1 MTNEAR
7 LRDYLKR
14 VTNDL
19 LQTRQRLTEVEA
31 ERHEPIAIVGM
42 SCRYPGGVRSPEELW
57 EVVASGTD
65 AISPFPENRGWDTA
79 ALYDPDPERTGRSYA
94 REGGFLHEA
103 DRFDPAFFG
112 ISPREATAIDPQQ
125 RLLLESAWEAFERA
139 GIDPETLRGSRTG
152 VFAGVMYGDYGGRIR
167 RAPDGLEGYIGTGSA
182 GSVASGRLS
191 YTFGL
196 EGPAVTVDTA
206 CSSSLVALHL
216 AVQSL
221 RRGECDLAL
230 AGGATIIA
238 TPGLFVEFSR
248 QRGLSPDGRCKA
260 FAASADGTGWG
271 EGVGLLLVERLSDA
285 RRNGHR
291 VLAVVRG
298 SAVNQD
304 GTSGQLSAPNGP
316 SQQRVIRQALDD
328 AGLTTAD
335 VDAVEAHGTGTKLG
349 DPIEAQAL
357 LATYGQ
363 DRPTEQPL
371 WLGSLKS
378 NIGHT
383 QAAAGVGGIIKMVQ
397 AMRYGL
403 LPKTLHVDEP
413 SPHVDW
419 DAGAVRLLTEDEP
432 WPEHG
437 GPRRAAVSSFGIS
450 GTNAHVILEAPAA
463 EDADDEGARAA
474 GPSGA
479 VPWLLSAHDPEALKE
494 QAALLRS
501 YVEDRPGLD
510 RAAVGGVLARGRAAL
525 GHRAVVVAGSHEELA
540 PALDSLARGVPS
552 ADVVEGVVSD
562 HGKTVFVF
570 PGQGSQWEGMAREL
584 LATSPVFT
592 EHLTAA
598 AEALQP
604 HTGWNLLDVLQGL
617 PDTPPIDR
625 VDVIQPALFA
635 VMTSLAKLWQHHGIH
650 PDAVIGH
657 SQGEIAAAHIAGAL
671 TLNDAA
677 QIAALRSHTLLQL
690 AGTGAMASLPLTHQQ
705 TTTLLTQHPDLHI
718 AAHNGPTTTV
728 IAGNPHTLN
737 TLITT
742 LNNQNIRARTIPVDY
757 ASHTPHVQPLQN
769 TLHTLL
775 HHITP
780 QPTTT
785 AFYSTLH
792 ARPID
797 TTELTGDYW
806 YENLSNPVQLHPTV
820 QRLLEDGHSVFV
832 EVSPHPVLTTALQDT
847 ADTTD
852 THTLIT
858 GTLRRNEG
866 TLNRFHLSLAH
877 LHTHGIPVD
886 WTPAVPEAGD
896 GAPHDLP
903 TYPFQHRSYW
913 LEDAATDGD
922 PESLGL
928 HTTQHPL
935 LAAATTLAQGD
946 ALLLTGRISLRTHP
960 WLADHAVDGTA
971 VLPAAAALELA
982 LEAGRLLGDLPVAE
996 LTLDAP
1002 VVFPATGG
1010 LDVQMTAGP
1019 PRGDG
1024 RRDLTL
1030 HTRAYDDADDDDTL
1044 HGAWTSH
1051 VTALLGTAGS
1061 ASESAPGS
1069 LTSWPPTGATA
1080 VEVGEVYERLVTLG
1094 HELGPALQGLT
1105 RLWRRGDELYA
1116 EVSAPEGVAA
1126 DTGRY
1131 GLHPALLTASVQ
1143 ALLSQ
1148 GDELLEPAVWR
1159 GVSLYAVGAGGL
1171 RVRVSPHGKGFAVL
1185 LADPAGAPVASVES
1199 VVLRPLPAGALDRA
1213 DRVRHDWL
1221 LRTDWTAVAAP
1232 GEDDSSPYPSWTSSA
1247 EPEAGLRDAF
1257 GDAGHVPYDPAP
1269 GEGAAPGLVLLHAP
1283 SASELLP
1290 ALRTWTA
1297 DEANSATRLAVLTHH
1312 AVTTGP
1318 DDVQDLVPSPVWGL
1332 VRVAQAE
1339 NPGRIT
1345 LVDLD
1350 TEPSSLG
1357 ALQAALSAGEPQ
1369 LALRDGEIRV
1379 PRLIASVSQDAG
1391 ELPVLPEDATVVVSG
1406 GGDLAAVAAIHA
1418 VTALGARHLLL
1429 LSPAAGLA
1437 DRLTGLGAEVVV
1449 ADGDAADRDFLA
1461 GALAALPA
1469 SHPVGA
1475 VLHAPPAPDR
1485 TVLLSTAPEEF
1496 GARLRAA
1503 GAAAWNLHE
1512 LTLGLDLAAFVL
1524 LAPDASSALGGT
1536 GRAGAAAVGTYL
1548 DALAQHRVSLGLP
1561 GVSLSWGPRDAAPDS
1576 AFHGLVRFDEDQVT
1590 AGLELAL
1597 RSANRPALLAARL
1610 DRAALGA
1617 QAGTGL
1623 LPPVL
1628 RSLVRTVRTA
1638 AGADAAAAGT
1648 LVSALVG
1655 LSGPEQLR
1663 LLGELV
1669 GEQVAGVLRHS
1680 AEDTVDASRAFKDL
1694 GFDSLTAVEL
1704 RNRLNTAT
1712 GLRLPATLVFD
1723 HPSPAALAA
1732 HLRDRLLG
1740 DGTGTGTVAPIGRTP
1755 LQDGEPIAI
1764 VSMACRY
1771 PGGVRTPEDLWQ
1783 VVASESDVISPFPTD
1798 RGWDLD
1804 RLFDPDPAHPGT
1816 SYAREGGFLHDADQ
1830 FDPAFFGISP
1840 REATSMDPQQRLLLE
1855 SAWEAFERAGIDPTS
1870 LQGSRTGVFAGV
1882 VYTDY
1887 GSRVKLPAD
1896 MEGYLGIGSAGSIAS
1911 GRIAYTLGLE
1921 GPAVTVDTACS
1932 SSLVALH
1939 LAVQSL
1945 RRGECDLA
1953 LAGGAT
1959 VLANPDIFIGFSR
1972 QRGLAPDAR
1981 CKVFAAGADG
1991 TAFGEGVGLLLV
2003 ERLSDARRNGHEVL
2017 AVVRGTA
2024 TNQDGASNGLTA
2036 PNGPSQ
2042 QRVIRQALADAG
2054 LTTSDVDAMEA
2065 HGTGTTLGDPIEA
2078 QALLATYGQDRPSE
2092 QPLWLGSLKSNIGHT
2107 QAAAG
2112 VGGIIKMVQ
2121 AMRYGLLPKTL
2132 HVDEPSPHVDWDAGA
2147 VRLLTEAREW
2157 LPNGRPRRAGV
2168 SGFGMSGTNAHVV
2181 LEEAPDDVTA
2191 IEPSVTGAASPP
2203 WLLYGHNAEAL
2214 ATNAGQLRRHLQ
2226 EHPELDPGPAAKA
2239 LATGRAGLAHRA
2251 VVVAQDRERLL
2262 ESLAGLE
2269 RGTTGSDAVRGTVT
2283 ETGKTVFVFPGQ
2295 GSQWEGMA
2303 RELLATSPVF
2313 TEHLTAAAEALQPH
2327 TGWNLL
2333 DVLQGLPDT
2342 PPIDRVDVIQ
2352 PALFAVMTSLAK
2364 LWQHH
2369 GIHPDAVIGHSQGEI
2384 AAAHIAGALTL
2395 NDAAQI
2401 AALRSHTLLQLAG
2414 TGAMASLPLT
2424 HQQTTTLLTQHP
2436 DLHIAAHNG
2445 PTTTVIAGNPH
2456 TLNTLITTLNNQNI
2470 RARTIPVD
2478 YASHTPHVQPL
2489 QNTLH
2494 TLLHHIT
2501 PQPTTT
2507 AFYSTLT
2514 NSFIDTT
2521 ELDGDYWYRNLSN
2534 PVLFEPA
2541 VRALLDSEH
2550 SVFVEVS
2557 PHPVLTTAL
2566 QDTADTTDTHTLIT
2580 GTLRRNEGTLNR
2592 FHLSLAHLHTHGIP
2606 VDWTPALPTVAG
2618 RATDLPTYPF
2628 QRRRYW
2634 LEGPAAHSD
2643 AGSLGVDSADHPFLA
2658 ASTTLA
2664 QGETLLLTG
2673 RVSLRT
2679 HPWLADHAVSGTPL
2693 LPATAQ
2699 LELALQAGRH
2709 VGAASVDELTL
2720 EAPLFVP
2727 ERGGVRIQVVVEA
2740 PDAEGRRRLTVHARP
2755 DGPADDVLGEAPGWT
2770 RHATG
2775 VLAPAGAAPHA
2786 AGEDDGAVWPPDGA
2800 TALDTEGLYAELAA
2814 LGYEYGPAFRNL
2826 TAAWRSGG
2834 TVYGEVSLAP
2844 ELHAEAARFVLHPA
2858 LLDSALHT
2866 LGLGDFL
2873 GEGIRLPFSWS
2884 GAALRATGATS
2895 LRVTVAPGDGGRD
2908 TVRVSVADPAGAAVL
2923 DVETLTLRP
2932 LAPGQ
2937 LPAAPGSSAADSL
2950 YALEWTELGEPG
2962 PSPASTA
2969 AFEVLDATAPF
2980 EGPAPVAAGAAVEW
2994 LLDRLRNHVAD
3005 EEKPEARL
3013 VVLTRRA
3020 VAARAGDPVDLAAAP
3035 LWGLARSAA
3044 TENPGRITLVDLDG
3058 EQSSQDVLAA
3068 AVAGDEPQL
3077 ALRDG
3082 RILVPRLRRTE
3093 AGAVTVVPPEGVAG
3107 WRLETPGGS
3116 PDDLRA
3122 APHPAAEAP
3131 LSDGQVR
3138 IEVRAAGLNFRD
3150 VLTALGM
3157 VPVGA
3162 PLGTEV
3168 AGTVVETGPGADG
3181 FEVGDRVFGL
3191 APGAVGPLAVADR
3204 RLIARMPGGWSYAE
3218 AAGVPA
3224 VFTTAYYGL
3233 VELAGLRRGE
3243 RVLIHSGAGGVGMA
3257 ALQVARHLG
3266 AEVFATASPG
3276 KWGAL
3281 RALGLDADH
3290 IASSRT
3296 TGFEQQVLD
3305 VTGRGGTAPAPGV
3318 DVVLNSLTGEFIDA
3332 SLRLLSSGGRFVEM
3346 GIADLRAPEDIAA
3359 VRPGVAYRPFELLDM
3374 APDRVGDV
3382 LTRVLALF
3390 EQGVLSP
3397 LPVATWDVS
3406 RAPDAFRHFGQARQ
3420 VGKVVLTL
3428 PPRTAREGT
3437 VLITGGTGTLGSAL
3451 ARHLVTA
3458 HGVRHLL
3465 LTGRRG
3471 PEAPGASGLRSELEE
3486 LGATVRIAACDAADR
3501 ESLAGLLASVP
3512 SGQPLTGVVHAAG
3525 VLDDGVLASL
3535 TPEKVRAV
3543 LRPKADAA
3551 WNLHELTRDLDLSL
3565 FVLFSSASGLLGGAG
3580 QGNYAAANVF
3590 LDALAGHRRARG
3602 LPAVSLA
3609 WGMWEAASGMTGH
3622 LAGADRARI
3631 ARGGLV
3637 PMSVPEGLA
3646 LFDAALAD
3654 GRPLLVPAP
3663 LDGAGL
3669 RALAEAGP
3677 GTGGV
3682 PAVLRSLVRAPA
3694 VRRAAGGA
3702 RVPASSAPQRLAALR
3717 GPERTQALLTL
3728 VREQVAAVLGHLTAD
3743 DITAD
3748 RAFKEIG
3755 FDSLTAVEL
3764 RNRISAAT
3772 GLRLPTTTVF
3782 DFPTPTALAERLSA
3796 LLAPDERTDAGE
3808 LERLLES
3815 VTVDSEGFHELR
3827 ERLRAALWRWDE
3839 QAAEPAGGA
3848 GRTPDGDL
3856 DAATDEEL
3864 FRALDEELGAS

>member
-1 MTNEAR
+1 M
-7 LRDYLKR
+7 
-14 VTNDL
+14 TNDL

-79 ALYDPDPERTGRSYA
+79 ALYDPDPDRTGRSYA

-125 RLLLESAWEAFERA
+125 RLLLESAWEVFERA
-139 GIDPETLRGSRTG
+139 GIDPDTLRGSRTG

-363 DRPTEQPL
+363 DRPAEQPL

-419 DAGAVRLLTEDEP
+419 DSGAVRLLTEDEA
-432 WPEHG
+432 WPEHDR
-437 GPRRAAVSSFGIS
+437 PRRAAVSSFGIS
-450 GTNAHVILEAPAA
+450 GTNAHVILEAPVTEAA
-463 EDADDEGARAA
+463 EGEGT
-474 GPSGA
+474 GPATPSTA
-479 VPWLLSAHDPEALKE
+479 VPWLLSAHGPDALKE

-501 YVEDRPGLD
+501 YVEDRPELD
-510 RAAVGGVLARGRAAL
+510 RASVGGVLARGRAAL
-525 GHRAVVVAGSHEELA
+525 GHRAVVVPGSHEELV

-552 ADVVEGVVSD
+552 ADVVEGVAAD

-604 HTGWNLLDVLQGL
+604 HTGWNLLDILHGK

-635 VMTSLAKLWQHHGIH
+635 VMTALARLWQHHGIH

-677 QIAALRSHTLLQL
+677 KIVALRSHTLLQL

-705 TTTLLTQHPDLHI
+705 TTTLLTPHPDLHI

-775 HHITP
+775 HDITP

-785 AFYSTLH
+785 TFYSTLH
-792 ARPID
+792 ARPIN
-797 TTELTGDYW
+797 TTELNGDYW
-806 YENLSNPVQLHPTV
+806 YDNLSNPVQLHPTV
-820 QRLLEDGHSVFV
+820 EKLLEDGHTVFV

-852 THTLIT
+852 TPTLIT

-866 TLNRFHLSLAH
+866 TLTRFHLSLAH
-877 LHTHGIPVD
+877 LHTHGIPID
-886 WTPAVPEAGD
+886 WTPTLPT
-896 GAPHDLP
+896 APGPATDLP

-935 LAAATTLAQGD
+935 LTAATTLAQGD

-960 WLADHAVDGTA
+960 WLADHAIETTA

-982 LEAGRLLGDLPVAE
+982 LEAGRLLGDLPVFE
-996 LTLDAP
+996 LTLDTP

-1010 LDVQMTAGP
+1010 VDVQVTAGA

-1030 HTRAYDDADDDDTL
+1030 HTRAYDETDDDSAL
-1044 HGAWTSH
+1044 HRAWTSH
-1051 VTALLGTAGS
+1051 VTGLLGPLEPDAE
-1061 ASESAPGS
+1061 AARES
-1069 LTSWPPTGATA
+1069 LTSWPPAGASA
-1080 VEVGEVYERLVTLG
+1080 VDVGEVYERLAALG
-1094 HELGPALQGLT
+1094 YELGPALQGLT
-1105 RLWRRGDELYA
+1105 RLWRQGDELYA

-1126 DTGRY
+1126 DAGRY
-1131 GLHPALLTASVQ
+1131 GLHPALLTA
-1143 ALLSQ
+1143 ALQTLLPQ
-1148 GDELLEPAVWR
+1148 GDELLEPVVWH

-1171 RVRVSPHGKGFAVL
+1171 RVRVSRRGDGFAVL
-1185 LADPAGAPVASVES
+1185 LADPSGAPLASVDS
-1199 VVLRPLPAGALDRA
+1199 VALRPLPAGVLDRA

-1221 LRTDWTAVAAP
+1221 LGTDWTPVPAP
-1232 GEDDSSPYPSWTSSA
+1232 VDGAPPPYTSWTSSA
-1247 EPEAGLRDAF
+1247 EPAAELRDAF
-1257 GDAGHVPYDPAP
+1257 GDTAHVPYEPAP
-1269 GEGAAPGLVLLHAP
+1269 AEDTAPGLVLLHAS

-1290 ALRTWTA
+1290 ALQTWIAEGT
-1297 DEANSATRLAVLTHH
+1297 NGATQVAVLTRH

-1332 VRVAQAE
+1332 IRAAQSE

-1350 TEPSSLG
+1350 TEPASLSV
-1357 ALQAALSAGEPQ
+1357 LPAALAAGEPQ
-1369 LALRDGEIRV
+1369 LALRNGDIRV
-1379 PRLIASVSQDAG
+1379 PRLVASVPQEAG
-1391 ELPVLPEDATVVVSG
+1391 EPPVLPEESTVVVSG
-1406 GGDLAAVAAIHA
+1406 GGDLAAAAAVHA
-1418 VTALGARHLLL
+1418 VTALGARRLLL
-1429 LSPAAGLA
+1429 LSPGPGQA

-1449 ADGDAADRDFLA
+1449 AEGDVSDRDFLA

-1469 SHPVGA
+1469 GHPVGA
-1475 VLHAPPAPDR
+1475 VFHAPAAPDR

-1496 GARLRAA
+1496 GVRLRTA

-1512 LTLGLDLAAFVL
+1512 LTLGLDLGAFVL

-1536 GRAGAAAVGTYL
+1536 GRASAAALGTYL

-1561 GVSLSWGPRDAAPDS
+1561 GVSLSWGPRDAVPDS
-1576 AFHGLVRFDEDQVT
+1576 AFHGLVRFDEGQVT

-1597 RSANRPALLAARL
+1597 RSAGRPALVAARL

-1617 QAGTGL
+1617 QAAAGL

-1628 RSLVRTVRTA
+1628 RGLVRTVRTA
-1638 AGADAAAAGT
+1638 AGADAATAGT

-1655 LSGPEQLR
+1655 LPGPEQLR

-1680 AEDTVDASRAFKDL
+1680 AGDTIDAYRAFKDL

-1732 HLRDRLLG
+1732 HLRDQLLG
-1740 DGTGTGTVAPIGRTP
+1740 GVAGTDATPPAGRSAVR
-1755 LQDGEPIAI
+1755 DGEPIAI

-1783 VVASESDVISPFPTD
+1783 VVASESDAISPFPTN

-1816 SYAREGGFLHDADQ
+1816 SYAREGGFLHDADE

-1870 LQGSRTGVFAGV
+1870 LRGSRTGVFAGV

-2042 QRVIRQALADAG
+2042 QRVIRQALDDAG

-2065 HGTGTTLGDPIEA
+2065 HGTGTKLGDPIEA
-2078 QALLATYGQDRPSE
+2078 QALLATYGQDRSTE

-2121 AMRYGLLPKTL
+2121 AMRHGLLPRTL
-2132 HVDEPSPHVDWDAGA
+2132 HVDEPSPHIDWDAGA

-2181 LEEAPDDVTA
+2181 LEEAPDDTSVK
-2191 IEPSVTGAASPP
+2191 EPVVSGAAPPP

-2214 ATNAGQLRRHLQ
+2214 ATNARLLRHHLQ
-2226 EHPELDPGPAAKA
+2226 EHPEVDPAPVAKA

-2251 VVVAQDRERLL
+2251 VVVSRDRERLL
-2262 ESLAGLE
+2262 ETLAGLE
-2269 RGTTGSDAVRGTVT
+2269 RGTAGADAVSGTVT
-2283 ETGKTVFVFPGQ
+2283 ETGRTVFVFPGQ

-2333 DVLQGLPDT
+2333 DILHGKPDT

-2352 PALFAVMTSLAK
+2352 PALFAVMTALAR

-2395 NDAAQI
+2395 NDAAKI
-2401 AALRSHTLLQLAG
+2401 VALRSHTLLQLAG

-2424 HQQTTTLLTQHP
+2424 HQQTTTLLTPHP

-2494 TLLHHIT
+2494 TLLHDIT

-2507 AFYSTLT
+2507 TFYSTLHARPI
-2514 NSFIDTT
+2514 NTT
-2521 ELDGDYWYRNLSN
+2521 ELTGDYWYDNLSN
-2534 PVLFEPA
+2534 PVLFEPTI
-2541 VRALLDSEH
+2541 RTLLQTGHTTFIEI
-2550 SVFVEVS
+2550 S
-2557 PHPVLTTAL
+2557 PHPILTTAL
-2566 QDTADTTDTHTLIT
+2566 QDTADTTDTPTLIT
-2580 GTLRRNEGTLNR
+2580 GTLRRNEGTLTR

-2606 VDWTPALPTVAG
+2606 VDWTPALPPVPG

-2628 QRRRYW
+2628 QHRRYW

-2643 AGSLGVDSADHPFLA
+2643 AGSLGVDASDHPFLT

-2664 QGETLLLTG
+2664 RSGTLLLTG
-2673 RVSLRT
+2673 RISLRT
-2679 HPWLADHAVSGTPL
+2679 HPWLADHAVSGVPL

-2709 VGAASVDELTL
+2709 AGVGAVDELTL

-2727 ERGGVRIQVVVEA
+2727 EHGGVRIQVSVEA
-2740 PDAEGRRRLTVHARP
+2740 PDEEGRRQLAVHARP
-2755 DGPADDVLGEAPGWT
+2755 DGPADDVLGEAPGWI

-2775 VLAPAGAAPHA
+2775 VLAPADSIASRARGGDRDA
-2786 AGEDDGAVWPPDGA
+2786 WPPEGA
-2800 TALDTEGLYAELAA
+2800 TALDTDGLYGELAA
-2814 LGYEYGPAFRNL
+2814 LGYAYGPAFQNL
-2826 TAAWRSGG
+2826 TAGWRSGD
-2834 TVYGEVSLAP
+2834 TVYGEVSLPP

-2884 GAALRATGATS
+2884 GAALRATGATA
-2895 LRVTVAPGDGGRD
+2895 LRVTVSPGDGGRD
-2908 TVRVSVADPAGAAVL
+2908 TVRVAVADPTGAPVVS
-2923 DVETLTLRP
+2923 VETLTLRP
-2932 LAPGQ
+2932 VDPGQ
-2937 LPAAPGSSAADSL
+2937 LPAATGPSALGSL
-2950 YALEWTELGEPG
+2950 HALEWAELGEPAEDG
-2962 PSPASTA
+2962 TA
-2969 AFEVLDATAPF
+2969 AFEVLDATGPF
-2980 EGPAPVAAGAAVEW
+2980 EGATPVAAGAAVEW
-2994 LLDRLRNHVAD
+2994 LLGRLREHLTD
-3005 EEKPEARL
+3005 EERPETRL
-3013 VVLTRRA
+3013 VVLTARA
-3020 VAARAGDPVDLAAAP
+3020 VAARAGDPVELAAAP
-3035 LWGLARSAA
+3035 LWGLVRSAA

-3068 AVAGDEPQL
+3068 AVATGEPQF

-3093 AGAVTVVPPEGVAG
+3093 AGPAPVVPPEGVIG

-3122 APHPAAEAP
+3122 AAHPAAEAP
-3131 LSDGQVR
+3131 LSEGQVR

-3157 VPVGA
+3157 VPAGS
-3162 PLGTEV
+3162 PLGTEA
-3168 AGTVVETGPGADG
+3168 AGTVVETGPGVDDLD
-3181 FEVGDRVFGL
+3181 VGDRVFGL
-3191 APGAVGPLAVADR
+3191 VPGSVGPLAVADR
-3204 RLIARMPGGWSYAE
+3204 RLIARIPHGWSYAE

-3257 ALQVARHLG
+3257 AIQVARHLG
-3266 AEVFATASPG
+3266 AEVFATASPA

-3281 RALGLDADH
+3281 RSLGIDAEH

-3296 TGFEQQVLD
+3296 TEFERQILD
-3305 VTGRGGTAPAPGV
+3305 VTGRAGTAPVPGA

-3332 SLRLLSSGGRFVEM
+3332 SLRLLSRGGRFVEM
-3346 GIADLRAPEDIAA
+3346 GIADLRDPEEIAA

-3374 APDRVGDV
+3374 DPDRVGEV

-3390 EQGVLSP
+3390 EQGELSP
-3397 LPVATWDVS
+3397 LSVTTWDVS

-3428 PPRTAREGT
+3428 PARTAPEGT
-3437 VLITGGTGTLGSAL
+3437 VLITGGTGTLGAAL
-3451 ARHLVTA
+3451 ARHLVTT

-3471 PEAPGASGLRSELEE
+3471 PDAPGATGLSAELTE
-3486 LGATVRIAACDAADR
+3486 LGATVRIVACDAADR
-3501 ESLAGLLASVP
+3501 EELAGLLASVP
-3512 SGQPLTGVVHAAG
+3512 SGLPLTGVVHAAG

-3535 TPEKVRAV
+3535 TPDKVRAV
-3543 LRPKADAA
+3543 LRPKVDAA

-3637 PMSVPEGLA
+3637 PMSVPEGMA
-3646 LFDAALAD
+3646 LFDGALAD

-3669 RALAEAGP
+3669 RALADAAP

-3694 VRRAAGGA
+3694 VRRAANGV
-3702 RVPASSAPQRLAALR
+3702 RQPDSPTTDRLAALR
-3717 GPERTQALLTL
+3717 GPERTQALLVL
-3728 VREQVAAVLGHLTAD
+3728 VREQVAAVLGHLTVD

-3782 DFPTPTALAERLSA
+3782 DFPTPTALADRLSV
-3796 LLAPDERTDAGE
+3796 LLAPDERTDADE

-3815 VTVDSEGFHELR
+3815 VVVDSDGFHALR

-3839 QAAEPAGGA
+3839 QAADPAAGAGEPA
-3848 GRTPDGDL
+3848 DGEL
-3856 DAATDEEL
+3856 DTATDEEL
-3864 FRALDEELGAS
+3864 FRTLDEELGAS

>member
-14 VTNDL
+14 VTSDL
-19 LQTRQRLTEVEA
+19 LQTRQRLTEAEA

-57 EVVASGTD
+57 DVVASGTD

-112 ISPREATAIDPQQ
+112 ISPREAVAIDPQQ
-125 RLLLESAWEAFERA
+125 RLLLETAWEAFERA
-139 GIDPETLRGSRTG
+139 GIDPDTLRGSRTG

-196 EGPAVTVDTA
+196 EGPAVTIDTA

-260 FAASADGTGWG
+260 FASAADGTGWG

-316 SQQRVIRQALDD
+316 SQQRVIRQALED
-328 AGLTTAD
+328 AGLTTGE
-335 VDAVEAHGTGTKLG
+335 VDAVEAHGTGTRLG

-363 DRPTEQPL
+363 DRADEQPL

-397 AMRYGL
+397 AMRHGV
-403 LPKTLHVDEP
+403 LPRTLHVDEP

-419 DAGAVRLLTEDEP
+419 EAGAVRLLTEDRD
-432 WPEHG
+432 WTQG
-437 GPRRAAVSSFGIS
+437 DRPRRAAVSSFGIS

-463 EDADDEGARAA
+463 DAPGDSAPEA
-474 GPSGA
+474 SA
-479 VPWLLSAHDPEALKE
+479 VPWLLSAHDPEALRD
-494 QAALLRS
+494 QAARLRS
-501 YVEDRPGLD
+501 YVAERPELD
-510 RAAVGGVLARGRAAL
+510 PAAVGAVLARGRAVL
-525 GHRAVVVAGSHEELA
+525 GHRAVVVPGSREELVL
-540 PALDSLARGVPS
+540 ALDSLASGVPS
-552 ADVVEGVVSD
+552 ADVVEGIATD

-584 LATSPVFT
+584 LATSPVFS

-598 AEALQP
+598 SDALQP
-604 HTGWNLLDVLQGL
+604 YTGWNLLDVLNGK

-635 VMTSLAKLWQHHGIH
+635 VMTALAKLWQHHGIH
-650 PDAVIGH
+650 PHTVIGH
-657 SQGEIAAAHIAGAL
+657 SQGEIAAAYTAGAL
-671 TLNDAA
+671 TLDDAA
-677 QIAALRSHTLLQL
+677 KVVALRSRTLLQL
-690 AGTGAMASLPLTHQQ
+690 AGTGGMASVPLGQRDTSV
-705 TTTLLTQHPDLHI
+705 LLADHPDLYI
-718 AAHNGPTTTV
+718 AAHNGPASTV
-728 IAGNPHTLN
+728 VAGDARELN
-737 TLITT
+737 TLVEE
-742 LNNQNIRARTIPVDY
+742 LNNGGIRARTIPVDY
-757 ASHTPHVQPLQN
+757 ASHTPHVHPLRQ

-775 HHITP
+775 RDISP
-780 QPTTT
+780 RPTTT

-792 ARPID
+792 GRPLD
-797 TTELTGDYW
+797 TTELDGDYW
-806 YENLSNPVQLHPTV
+806 YENLSNPVLLHPTV
-820 QRLLEDGHSVFV
+820 EKLLEDGHSVFV

-852 THTLIT
+852 ITALVT
-858 GTLRRNEG
+858 GTLRRDEG
-866 TLNRFHLSLAH
+866 TPARFHRSLAH
-877 LHTHGIPVD
+877 LHTHGVPVD
-886 WTPAVPEAGD
+886 WTPAVPDVAD
-896 GAPHDLP
+896 TPHDLP

-935 LAAATTLAQGD
+935 LTAATTLAQGD

-960 WLADHAVDGTA
+960 WLADHTFGGTV
-971 VLPAAAALELA
+971 VLPSAAVLELA
-982 LEAGRLLGDLPVAE
+982 FEAGRLLGDLAMEE
-996 LTLDAP
+996 LVLDTP
-1002 VVFPATGG
+1002 VVIPAHGG
-1010 LDVQMTAGP
+1010 VDVQATAGA

-1024 RRDLTL
+1024 RRELSL
-1030 HTRAYDDADDDDTL
+1030 HTRAYDDVDDEGSL
-1044 HGAWTSH
+1044 HRAWTSH
-1051 VTALLGTAGS
+1051 VTGLLAAGS
-1061 ASESAPGS
+1061 GSAPEP
-1069 LTSWPPTGATA
+1069 LTSWPPAGATA
-1080 VEVGEVYERLVTLG
+1080 VDTGELYARLEVQGLG
-1094 HELGPALQGLT
+1094 LGPAFQGLS
-1105 RLWRRGDELYA
+1105 RLWRRGDEVYA

-1126 DTGRY
+1126 EAGRY
-1131 GLHPALLTASVQ
+1131 GLHPALLTAVVR
-1143 ALLSQ
+1143 AADPAA
-1148 GDELLEPAVWR
+1148 GDELLEPAVWS

-1171 RVRVSPHGKGFAVL
+1171 RARVSRRGEGFAVL
-1185 LADPAGAPVASVES
+1185 LADPTGAPVASVDS
-1199 VVLRPLPAGALDRA
+1199 VVLRPPAVEALGRA
-1213 DRVRHDWL
+1213 DRERHDWL
-1221 LRTDWTAVAAP
+1221 LRTEWTVVPETGAAL
-1232 GEDDSSPYPSWTSSA
+1232 PYTEWTSSA
-1247 EPEAGLRDAF
+1247 EPAAELRDAF
-1257 GDAGHVPYDPAP
+1257 GATAHVPYEPEPEA
-1269 GEGAAPGLVLLHAP
+1269 GAAPGLVLLHAP

-1290 ALRTWTA
+1290 VLRERA
-1297 DEANSATRLAVLTHH
+1297 GDEANNHAHLVVLTQH
-1312 AVTTGP
+1312 AVTTSP

-1332 VRVAQAE
+1332 VRAAQAE

-1350 TEPSSLG
+1350 AEPASLT
-1357 ALQAALSAGEPQ
+1357 ALPAALATDEPQ

-1379 PRLIASVSQDAG
+1379 PRLAVSDPQDAG
-1391 ELPVLPEDATVVVSG
+1391 EVPVLPEGSTVVVSG
-1406 GGDLAAVAAIHA
+1406 GGDLAVVAAVHA
-1418 VTALGARHLLL
+1418 VTALGARRLLL
-1429 LSPAAGLA
+1429 ISPAPGLA
-1437 DRLTGLGAEVVV
+1437 GRLAELGAEAVV
-1449 ADGDAADRDFLA
+1449 AEGDAADREFLA
-1461 GALAALPA
+1461 GALA
-1469 SHPVGA
+1469 SHSVGA
-1475 VLHAPPAPDR
+1475 VFHAPAEPDR
-1485 TVLLSTAPEEF
+1485 AVLLSASPEEF
-1496 GARLRAA
+1496 AEGLRAA

-1512 LTLGLDLAAFVL
+1512 LTLGTDLAAFVL

-1536 GRAGAAAVGTYL
+1536 GRAEAGAVSTYL
-1548 DALAQHRVSLGLP
+1548 DALAHHRVALGLP
-1561 GVSLSWGPRDAAPDS
+1561 GLSVSWGPRDT
-1576 AFHGLVRFDEDQVT
+1576 AFHGLGRFDEDQV
-1590 AGLELAL
+1590 AAALGLAS
-1597 RSANRPALLAARL
+1597 RSASRPVLLAARL
-1610 DRAALGA
+1610 DRAALAA

-1638 AGADAAAAGT
+1638 AGADAAAAGS

-1655 LSGPEQLR
+1655 RPEPEQLR
-1663 LLGELV
+1663 ALVELV

-1680 AEDTVDASRAFKDL
+1680 SGDTVDASRAFKDL

-1704 RNRLNTAT
+1704 RNRLNTVT

-1732 HLRDRLLG
+1732 HLRDQLLG
-1740 DGTGTGTVAPIGRTP
+1740 DGVAEGAAPAAGRAAV
-1755 LQDGEPIAI
+1755 QDGEPIAI

-1771 PGGVRTPEDLWQ
+1771 PGGVRTPEDLWR
-1783 VVASESDVISPFPTD
+1783 VVASESDVISPFPD
-1798 RGWDLD
+1798 NRGWDLD

-1816 SYAREGGFLHDADQ
+1816 SYAREGGFLHDADR
-1830 FDPAFFGISP
+1830 FDPGFFGISP

-1959 VLANPDIFIGFSR
+1959 VLAHPDIFIGFSR
-1972 QRGLAPDAR
+1972 QRGLAPDGR

-2054 LTTSDVDAMEA
+2054 LTAADVDAMEA

-2078 QALLATYGQDRPSE
+2078 QALLATYGQDRPEE

-2112 VGGIIKMVQ
+2112 VGGVIKMVQ
-2121 AMRYGLLPKTL
+2121 AMRNGLLPKTL
-2132 HVDEPSPHVDWDAGA
+2132 HVDEPSPHVDWEAGA
-2147 VRLLTEAREW
+2147 VRLLTEARPWQPGE
-2157 LPNGRPRRAGV
+2157 RPRRAGV

-2181 LEEAPDDVTA
+2181 LEEAP
-2191 IEPSVTGAASPP
+2191 EPEPAGGPPTDGDTSLP
-2203 WLLYGHNAEAL
+2203 WLLYGHTAEAL
-2214 ATNAGQLRRHLQ
+2214 AAQAGQLRRHLL
-2226 EHPELDPGPAAKA
+2226 EHPEADPAPAAKA

-2251 VVVAQDRERLL
+2251 VVVTGSRERLL
-2262 ESLAGLE
+2262 ENLAGLE
-2269 RGTTGSDAVRGTVT
+2269 RGAVGADAVRGTVA
-2283 ETGKTVFVFPGQ
+2283 ETGRTVFVFPGQ

-2313 TEHLTAAAEALQPH
+2313 SEHLTAASDALQPY

-2333 DVLQGLPDT
+2333 DVLNGKPDT

-2352 PALFAVMTSLAK
+2352 PALFAVMTALAK

-2369 GIHPDAVIGHSQGEI
+2369 GIHPHTVIGHSQGEI
-2384 AAAHIAGALTL
+2384 AAAYTAGALTL
-2395 NDAAQI
+2395 DDAAKVV
-2401 AALRSHTLLQLAG
+2401 ALRSRTLLQLAG
-2414 TGAMASLPLT
+2414 TGGMASLPLN
-2424 HQQTTTLLTQHP
+2424 HHDAEALLADHP

-2445 PTTTVIAGNPH
+2445 PATTVVAGDADALG
-2456 TLNTLITTLNNQNI
+2456 TLVQNLNDQGI

-2478 YASHTPHVQPL
+2478 YASHTPHVHPL
-2489 QNTLH
+2489 EQTLH
-2494 TLLHHIT
+2494 ALLDGIT
-2501 PQPTTT
+2501 PRSTTT
-2507 AFYSTLT
+2507 AFHSTLT
-2514 NSFIDTT
+2514 NTFLDTA
-2521 ELDGDYWYRNLSN
+2521 ELDGDYWYRNLSS

-2541 VRALLDSEH
+2541 VRSLLDAEH

-2566 QDTADTTDTHTLIT
+2566 QDTADTTDTTALVT
-2580 GTLRRNEGTLNR
+2580 GTLRRDEGTLTR
-2592 FHLSLAHLHTHGIP
+2592 FHQSLAHLHTHGVP
-2606 VDWTPALPTVAG
+2606 VDWTPALPVAPG

-2628 QRRRYW
+2628 QRKRYW

-2643 AGSLGVDSADHPFLA
+2643 AGSLGVDAADHPFLT

-2664 QGETLLLTG
+2664 QDGTLLLSG
-2673 RVSLRT
+2673 RISLRT
-2679 HPWLADHAVSGTPL
+2679 HPWLADHAVNGTLL
-2693 LPATAQ
+2693 LPATAH
-2699 LELALQAGRH
+2699 LELALQAGREA
-2709 VGAASVDELTL
+2709 GSGTVDELAL

-2727 ERGGVRIQVVVEA
+2727 ERGGVRVQVSVEA
-2740 PDAEGRRRLTVHARP
+2740 PDEEGRRRLAVHSRP
-2755 DGPADDVLGEAPGWT
+2755 DAPVDDVLGDAPGWT

-2775 VLAPAGAAPHA
+2775 ALAPADAVPPGDGTHDEAWPPV
-2786 AGEDDGAVWPPDGA
+2786 GAVP
-2800 TALDTEGLYAELAA
+2800 LDTGDLYGELAS
-2814 LGYEYGPAFRNL
+2814 LGYEYGPAFQNL
-2826 TAAWRSGG
+2826 TAAWRAGD
-2834 TVYGEVSLAP
+2834 TVHGEVSLAP

-2873 GEGIRLPFSWS
+2873 GEGVRLPFSWS
-2884 GAALRATGATS
+2884 GAVLRATGATA
-2895 LRVTVAPGDGGRD
+2895 LRVTVSPGDGGRD
-2908 TVRVSVADPAGAAVL
+2908 TVRVSVADPTGAPVVSV
-2923 DVETLTLRP
+2923 DGLTLRP
-2932 LAPGQ
+2932 LSPGQ

-2950 YALEWTELGEPG
+2950 YGLEWTEPDA
-2962 PSPASTA
+2962 PPVPAAGA
-2969 AFEVLDATAPF
+2969 AFDVLDASAPF
-2980 EGPAPVAAGAAVEW
+2980 EGAAPVAAGAAVEW
-2994 LLDRLRNHVAD
+2994 LLGRLRDHVGD
-3005 EEKPEARL
+3005 EGGPESRL

-3020 VAARAGDPVDLAAAP
+3020 VAALPGDPVDLAAAP
-3035 LWGLARSAA
+3035 LWGLVRSAA
-3044 TENPGRITLVDLDG
+3044 TENPGRLVLVDHDG
-3058 EQSSQDVLAA
+3058 ERSSLDALPS
-3068 AVAGDEPQL
+3068 AVATGEPQF

-3082 RILVPRLRRTE
+3082 RVLVPRLRRAE
-3093 AGAVTVVPPEGVAG
+3093 SAPVTVVAPEGVAA

-3122 APHPAAEAP
+3122 AAHPAAEAP
-3131 LSDGQVR
+3131 LSEGQVR

-3157 VPVGA
+3157 VPEA
-3162 PLGTEV
+3162 TPLGTEA
-3168 AGTVVETGPGADG
+3168 AGVVVETGPGVTGLAA
-3181 FEVGDRVFGL
+3181 GDRVFGL
-3191 APGAVGPLAVADR
+3191 VPGAVGPLAVADR
-3204 RLIARMPGGWSYAE
+3204 RLIARIPEGWSYAQ

-3224 VFTTAYYGL
+3224 VFTTAYHGL

-3257 ALQVARHLG
+3257 ALQVARHIG
-3266 AEVFATASPG
+3266 AEVFATASPA

-3296 TGFEQQVLD
+3296 TAFEQHVLD
-3305 VTGRGGTAPAPGV
+3305 VTGGAGRAATPGV
-3318 DVVLNSLTGEFIDA
+3318 DVVLNSLTGEFVDA
-3332 SLRLLSSGGRFVEM
+3332 SLRLLSEGGRFVEM
-3346 GIADLRAPEDIAA
+3346 GIADLRDPEEVAA

-3374 APDRVGDV
+3374 APDRVADT
-3382 LTRVLALF
+3382 LARVLALF
-3390 EQGVLSP
+3390 EAGELAP
-3397 LPVATWDVS
+3397 LPVTTWDVG

-3420 VGKVVLTL
+3420 TGKVVLTL
-3428 PPRTAREGT
+3428 PPREAPDGT
-3437 VLITGGTGTLGSAL
+3437 VLITGGTGTLGAAL

-3471 PEAPGASGLRSELEE
+3471 PDAPGAAELAEE
-3486 LGATVRIAACDAADR
+3486 LTGLGARVRIAACDAADR
-3501 ESLAGLLASVP
+3501 DALAGLLESVP
-3512 SGQPLTGVVHAAG
+3512 PGRPLTGVVHAAG

-3535 TPEKVRAV
+3535 TAEKVRAV

-3551 WNLHELTRDLDLSL
+3551 WNLHELTRGLDLSF

-3590 LDALAGHRRARG
+3590 LDALAGHRRERG

-3622 LAGADRARI
+3622 LGGADRARI

-3637 PMSVPEGLA
+3637 PMSVPEGMA

-3663 LDGAGL
+3663 LDGPGL
-3669 RALAEAGP
+3669 RSLAGA

-3694 VRRAAGGA
+3694 VRRAASGA
-3702 RVPASSAPQRLAALR
+3702 RTTGASAADRLTALR
-3717 GPERTQALLTL
+3717 GPERTQALLAL

-3743 DITAD
+3743 EITAD

-3782 DFPTPTALAERLSA
+3782 DFPTPTALAERLSV
-3796 LLAPDERTDAGE
+3796 LLAPDERTDADE

-3815 VTVDSEGFHELR
+3815 VTVGGEGFEELR
-3827 ERLRAALWRWDE
+3827 ERLRAALWLWDE
-3839 QAAEPAGGA
+3839 RAAGPEAAEE
-3848 GRTPDGDL
+3848 PDDDL
-3856 DAATDEEL
+3856 EAATDEEL